1 MLTDTKIRAL
11 KPRASVYRTADTN
24 GLALEVRP
32 SGAKFWRFRYRFAG
46 KANMVALGQ
55 YPAVTLQ
62 KARGERDR
70 LQALLKGGANPSQVA
85 KAERVASVE
94 RSSSTFQLMAD
105 ELLTKRAKEGLSPG
119 SVNRERRLIAKDL
132 ALIADLPIAEVSAQA
147 LLAAL
152 RKIERAGTIETAHR
166 ARSLAGR
173 VFKYAIATGR
183 ATYNPATDLTGALQQ
198 PQTRH
203 FASIT
208 DPDKIGS
215 LLRALYS
222 YTGSPVTQA
231 ALRLAP
237 LVFVRPGELRKAQ
250 WADIDLVA
258 REWRF
263 TASKTGTSHIV
274 PLSSQAVELL
284 TELHPFTK
292 RSEFVFPSVR
302 GASRPMSENTVNAA
316 IRNLGFDRDTI
327 TGHGFR
333 AMARTV
339 LDEVLGFRPE
349 FIEHQLAHAVKDP
362 LGRAY
367 NRATHLPERRK
378 MMQAWSDYLDGLRKS
393 KEVAVTRQNEKAA

>member
-198 PQTRH
+198 PQTHH